1 MDDAVR
7 EACDRGDY
15 RAAATLV
22 FKEFGPSILSFL
34 GARMR
39 SETATQDVFSMFAE
53 DLWRGLPRFDFRCS
67 MRTWL
72 YLLARNA
79 ANRYAVTP
87 HNRAARHVPAEPFV
101 EGLVAHARTTTQ
113 VHFQTEIK
121 NQVRALRE
129 RLNQDDQTL
138 LILHVDRG
146 LPFRELAQVMR
157 GDLLEGAE
165 LTRETAKLRKRF
177 ERVKNELRELAREL
191 GVLHESTD
199 D

>member
-1 MDDAVR
+1 MDEAVR

-15 RAAATLV
+15 RAAAARA
-22 FKEFGPSILSFL
+22 FEEFGPSILSFL

-39 SETATQDVFSMFAE
+39 SDVATQDVFSMFAE
-53 DLWRGLPRFDFRCS
+53 DLWRGLPGFDFRCS

-87 HNRAARHVPAEPFV
+87 HNRQARHVPAEPFV
-101 EGLVAHARTTTQ
+101 EGLVAHVRTTTQ

-129 RLNQDDQTL
+129 RLDEDDQTL

-146 LPFRELAQVMR
+146 LPFRELAQVLR
-157 GDLLEGAE
+157 GDLLQGTE
-165 LTRETAKLRKRF
+165 LTREMAKLRKRF
-177 ERVKNELRELAREL
+177 ERVKTQLRELARSEGL
-191 GVLHESTD
+191 LVETRDG
-199 D
+199 